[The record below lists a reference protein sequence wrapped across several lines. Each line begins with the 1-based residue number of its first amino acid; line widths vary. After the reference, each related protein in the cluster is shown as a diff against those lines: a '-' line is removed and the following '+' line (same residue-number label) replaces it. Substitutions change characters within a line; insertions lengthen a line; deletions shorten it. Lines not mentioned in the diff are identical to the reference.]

1 MNAPTANQPIRPEA
15 PPDRRKILSVG
26 ELNRQIKALVE
37 DGFRTVWVSGEVSN
51 LSRPGSGHLYLC
63 LKDAEGQLR
72 AVMWRSAAVRLHFDV
87 KEGME
92 VIARGRLTVYVPRG
106 DYQLQID
113 DLQPKGLGA
122 LELALRQL
130 KEKLLKLGYFASER
144 KKPLPR
150 FPRRVALV
158 TSASGAAV
166 RDMLE
171 ILGRRWPAVEA
182 WVCPVRVQ
190 GDGAAEEIAAAIR
203 LLNRLAAV
211 DVMIVGRGGG
221 SVEDLWAFNAEC
233 IAHAIFESRIPV
245 VSAVGHEI
253 DLTIAD
259 LVADCRALTPSEAAE
274 RVVPDRAELVQGLC
288 HIQERMRYLLLQRLD
303 GCKNRLDG
311 LAERRALRLPLERVR
326 ELERRL
332 DEGGERLHRAA
343 NQRLEQLRERLQGQ
357 AARLETLSPL
367 NVLGRGYSLTRRE
380 ADRAVIRSPDQL
392 RPGERL
398 VTDVAQGRIVS
409 RVEELERTGEPA
421 ASEAAR

>member
-1 MNAPTANQPIRPEA
+1 LT
-15 PPDRRKILSVG
+15 VG

-72 AVMWRSAAVRLHFDV
+72 AVMWRSAALRLRFDV

-106 DYQLQID
+106 DYQLQIEE
-113 DLQPKGLGA
+113 LQPKGLGA

-166 RDMLE
+166 RDILE

-190 GDGAAEEIAAAIR
+190 GEGAAEEIAAAIR
-203 LLNRLAAV
+203 LLNRVAAV

-233 IAHAIFESRIPV
+233 IAQAIFESRILV

-288 HIQERMRYLLLQRLD
+288 HIQERMRSLLLQRLD
-303 GCKNRLDG
+303 GYKNRLDG
-311 LAERRALRLPLERVR
+311 LAQRRALRLPLERLR

-332 DEGGERLHRAA
+332 DEGGERLHRGAH
-343 NQRLEQLRERLQGQ
+343 QRLEQVRERLQAQ

>member
-1 MNAPTANQPIRPEA
+1 VNAPTANQPIRPEA